1 MSSPPDTP
9 PSPPPRA
16 RFVPTRELLW
26 WAVVAG
32 LLAAVG
38 LMKAI
43 NLLLLL
49 SYLLAALLVVNA
61 VIAWRTVRRVAV
73 VRREHGPAFA
83 GEPVTHVAEVT
94 NTAEGGAITVTVR
107 EVRPTDARSWF
118 VPGLP
123 AGRTALTS
131 VERVYFKR
139 GRHAVPAIEAVSGYP
154 FGLALFTRPL
164 TDPSGIRVLPPI
176 GTIDVTQ
183 MRRWMIRSGTG
194 DARTSRPSARHAPAD
209 GDLRGVRPYRVGDSP
224 RDIHWKS
231 TARRGKLLVREYD
244 ALAPLDLVLIVEP
257 WVPAVPTDRRAAAK
271 LEWVLSLATSMAWAW
286 VNSDLGGRLTLVVA
300 GETPTEVSGT
310 GTPAFVRSGFA
321 RLAEVVGTPMVSLVL
336 PAAAR
341 KNRHAARVVVS
352 TRGNSPLLATVRAG
366 VGPSAGLDPSAPPV
380 WFAPPEVVKSG

>member
-1 MSSPPDTP
+1 MPDTP
-9 PSPPPRA
+9 PSPTHA
-16 RFVPTRELLW
+16 RFVPTRELGW
-26 WAVVAG
+26 WAMVAG

-107 EVRPTDARSWF
+107 EVREADPRAWF

-139 GRHAVPAIEAVSGYP
+139 GRHVVPAVEAVSGYP
-154 FGLALFTRPL
+154 FGLARFTRPL
-164 TDPSGIRVLPPI
+164 TAPGGILVLPPI

-183 MRRWMIRSGTG
+183 MRRWMTRSGTG
-194 DARTSRPSARHAPAD
+194 DARVSRPSPRHAPAD

-231 TARRGKLLVREYD
+231 TARRRKLLVREYD

-257 WVPAVPTDRRAAAK
+257 WVPTVPTDRRAAAK

-286 VNSDLGGRLTLVVA
+286 VNSDLGGRLTLIVA

-321 RLAEVVGTPMVSLVL
+321 RLAEVTGTPTVSLVL

-366 VGPSAGLDPSAPPV
+366 VGPTAGLDPSGPPV
-380 WFAPPEVVKSG
+380 WFAPPEVVKLG